1 MQNKYSYYDAQLYKK
16 YKRCRKTSIISLIL
30 SIFSLG
36 LSVYNLCTL
45 STKNERYVTPKT
57 AIIETV
63 ETPLLDRV
71 QEWQDLPLCDSTI
84 MVVMDGLGIQ
94 HKHIVYAQMRLE
106 SGNFQSDLAKS
117 NNNFFGMKKACQRVT
132 TATRKENGYAYYE
145 HWSLSVMDYAIWQ
158 RKYAYNLT
166 EEEYLAKLGNVY
178 AEDEHY
184 INKIQEIAY
193 ESVGK

>member
-1 MQNKYSYYDAQLYKK
+1 MEKS
-16 YKRCRKTSIISLIL
+16 
-30 SIFSLG
+30 
-36 LSVYNLCTL
+36 
-45 STKNERYVTPKT
+45 
-57 AIIETV
+57 
-63 ETPLLDRV
+63 ETPLLDKV

-84 MVVMDGLGIQ
+84 MVVMDGLGMQ

-132 TATRKENGYAYYE
+132 TATKKDNGYAYYE
-145 HWSLSVMDYAIWQ
+145 HWSLSVLDYAIWQ

-166 EEEYLAKLGNVY
+166 EEEYLAKLSKVY
-178 AEDEHY
+178 AEDKCY

-193 ESVGK
+193 ESLGE

>member
-1 MQNKYSYYDAQLYKK
+1 MESKYGYYDARMYKK
-16 YKRCRKTSIISLIL
+16 YKGAIRMSTTSLIL
-30 SIFSLG
+30 SILSLG

-45 STKNERYVTPKT
+45 NAKNARYVTQKT
-57 AIIETV
+57 AIIERV

-84 MVVMDGLGIQ
+84 MVVMDGLGMQ

-132 TATRKENGYAYYE
+132 TATKKENGYAYYE
-145 HWSLSVMDYAIWQ
+145 HWSLSVMDYALWQ

-166 EEEYLAKLGNVY
+166 EEEYLSKLGDVY
-178 AEDEHY
+178 AEDKEY
-184 INKIQEIAY
+184 VTKVSKIAY
-193 ESVGK
+193 ESMDK

>member
-1 MQNKYSYYDAQLYKK
+1 MESKYGYYDARMYKK
-16 YKRCRKTSIISLIL
+16 YRRAIRLSKISLFL
-30 SIFSLG
+30 SILSLG
-36 LSVYNLCTL
+36 LSVYNLCALNAKKAGYT
-45 STKNERYVTPKT
+45 TQIM
-57 AIIETV
+57 AIIERA

-84 MVVMDGLGIQ
+84 MAVMDGLGMQ

-106 SGNFQSDLAKS
+106 SGNFQSNLSKS

-132 TATRKENGYAYYE
+132 TATKKDNGYAYYE

-158 RKYAYNLT
+158 KKYAYNLT

>member
-1 MQNKYSYYDAQLYKK
+1 MESKYGYYDARMYKK
-16 YKRCRKTSIISLIL
+16 YRRAIRLSKISLIL
-30 SIFSLG
+30 SILSLG

-45 STKNERYVTPKT
+45 STKNVRYITQET
-57 AIIETV
+57 AITKIDER
-63 ETPLLDRV
+63 PLLDRV
-71 QEWQDLPLCDSTI
+71 QEWQNLPLCDSTI
-84 MVVMDGLGIQ
+84 MVVMDGLGMQ

-106 SGNFQSDLAKS
+106 SGNFQSDLSKS

-132 TATRKENGYAYYE
+132 TATKKDNGYAYYE

-184 INKIQEIAY
+184 INKVQEIAY
-193 ESVGK
+193 ESMGE